1 MDQVG
6 ARLLLV
12 QPAGGGG
19 RGAELH
25 LAHRG
30 DHAQVERDR
39 DRERGDRPEGLG
51 ALAQHDRGL
60 LAAARGVD
68 HDAVVAVV
76 ARLLAGA
83 PSVAVGIAGAAA
95 IVGVV
100 AGVGVGVG
108 AGAGVGSRLHHASV
122 HDGRVRDGEVGDPW
136 LGLGLG

>member
-25 LAHRG
+25 LTHRG

-39 DRERGDRPEGLG
+39 GRERGDRPEGLG

-76 ARLLAGA
+76 ARLLAGT
-83 PSVAVGIAGAAA
+83 PSVAVGVAGAAA
-95 IVGVV
+95 LVGVV
-100 AGVGVGVG
+100 GVGVGVGVG

-136 LGLGLG
+136 LG